1 LPMKYK
7 HLTEDERYQIDELL
21 REGYSQLAIANR
33 LNRSSSTVSREL
45 KRNKGERGWRPRQAH
60 YKATEKLAIRGV
72 SNVKRASASAWEYA
86 QKHLEEDQW
95 SPQQIACRLTQ
106 EGLESISHETLYMRI
121 LTDKKSGGQLYQHLR
136 CKKQRKK
143 RYGSARPQRGLI
155 PNRVD
160 IDQRPAIVESRE
172 RLGDWEGDTI
182 IGSHDGGAVIASMVE
197 RKSRFTCLIK
207 IKNKTTAA
215 VIQGI
220 NQHMLPLVDFVH
232 TVTLDNGKE
241 FSQHKLLTD
250 LLGADVFFAKPYH
263 SWERGLNEN
272 TNGLVRQYFPKKIP
286 FDKMTD
292 EELQDVA
299 DKLNNRPRK
308 CLGYKTPNEVFNELR
323 KNQDVAL
330 RI

>member
-1 LPMKYK
+1 MKYK
-7 HLTEDERYQIDELL
+7 HLTEDERYQIEELL
-21 REGYSQLAIANR
+21 CEGFSQLAIAKR
-33 LNRSSSTVSREL
+33 LNRSPSTLSREL
-45 KRNKGERGWRPRQAH
+45 QRNQGERGWRPRQAQS
-60 YKATEKLAIRGV
+60 KAAMRLVTRGL
-72 SNVKRASASAWEYA
+72 SNVKRASKSAWEYA
-86 QKHLEEDQW
+86 QKRLQEDQW
-95 SPQQIACRLTQ
+95 NPQKIACRLEQ
-106 EGLESISHETLYMRI
+106 ESLESISHETLYKRI
-121 LTDKKSGGQLYQHLR
+121 LADKKNGGQLYLHLR

-143 RYGSARPQRGLI
+143 RYGSARSRRGSI
-155 PNRVD
+155 PDRVD
-160 IDQRPAIVESRE
+160 IDQRPAVVETRE

-215 VIQGI
+215 VIHGI

-241 FSQHKLLTD
+241 FSQHKMLSSTLD
-250 LLGADVFFAKPYH
+250 AEVYFAKPYH

-272 TNGLVRQYFPKKIP
+272 TNGLVRQYFPKKIA
-286 FDKMTD
+286 FDKMTNKQ
-292 EELQDVA
+292 LQQVA

>member
-1 LPMKYK
+1 M
-7 HLTEDERYQIDELL
+7 E
-21 REGYSQLAIANR
+21 N
-33 LNRSSSTVSREL
+33 
-45 KRNKGERGWRPRQAH
+45 
-60 YKATEKLAIRGV
+60 
-72 SNVKRASASAWEYA
+72 
-86 QKHLEEDQW
+86 
-95 SPQQIACRLTQ
+95 
-106 EGLESISHETLYMRI
+106 
-121 LTDKKSGGQLYQHLR
+121 
-136 CKKQRKK
+136 
-143 RYGSARPQRGLI
+143 
-155 PNRVD
+155 
-160 IDQRPAIVESRE
+160 RE

-197 RKSRFTCLIK
+197 RKSHFTCLIK

-220 NQHMLPLVDFVH
+220 NQHRLPLVDFVH

-286 FDKMTD
+286 FDKTTN
-292 EELQDVA
+292 EELQNVA

-308 CLGYKTPNEVFNELR
+308 CLDYKNT
-323 KNQDVAL
+323 Q
-330 RI
+330 